1 MVDTVG
7 IEKKTILIVG
17 AGGFIGGFIAS
28 EALRRGFATWAG
40 VRSSTSRRY
49 LSDPAIHIVDFGYD
63 DTEALERQLREAA
76 PDGRA
81 WDYIIYNLGATKCA
95 NFADFNRINYQYL
108 RNFTTALMSAGLLPS
123 RFLYMSSLSA
133 LGPGDEK
140 NYTPMDSTVIPSPN
154 TRYGLSKIKAETH
167 LETLRDFPWT
177 IFRPTGVYG
186 PHERDYLMMI
196 KSIDSGFDFG
206 VGYRRQML
214 TFIYVDDLVE
224 AMFKALDAPA
234 TLHRKYIISEDKA
247 YSQKELRKIVARRLG
262 KRFVVPVKLPMWMVY
277 VASTVAEKAA
287 ALQMK
292 ASTLNRDKFKIMR
305 QRNWNCSI
313 ADARR
318 DFGFEPRFSL
328 ERGIDITVSA
338 YLDEKR
344 KRKED
349 GV

>member
-1 MVDTVG
+1 M
-7 IEKKTILIVG
+7 EKKSILIVG

-49 LSDPAIHIVDFGYD
+49 LSDPAIHIVDFDYD

-140 NYTPMDSTVIPSPN
+140 NYTPMDSTIIPAPN
-154 TRYGLSKIKAETH
+154 TRYGLSKIKAETY
-167 LETLRDFPWT
+167 LETLPDFPWT

-224 AMFKALDAPA
+224 AMFKALEATA
-234 TLHRKYIISEDKA
+234 TLHRKYIISEDRA
-247 YSQKELRKIVARRLG
+247 YSQKEFREIVARRLG

-328 ERGIDITVSA
+328 ERGIDIT

-344 KRKED
+344 KRKEE